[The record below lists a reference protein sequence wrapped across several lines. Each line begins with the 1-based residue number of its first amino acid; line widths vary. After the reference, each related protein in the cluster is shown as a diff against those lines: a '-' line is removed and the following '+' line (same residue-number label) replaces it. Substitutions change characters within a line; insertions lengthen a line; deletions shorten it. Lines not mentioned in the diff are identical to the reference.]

1 MHPLLTYF
9 RIYARRKHVRPWS
22 LSAPVL
28 VLLVCLPLVQ
38 PFLRPARVLSDE
50 ESSRYAMVQSL
61 VEFQTFSIERTQFK
75 STILKT
81 DGIQSSYSNRPPT
94 QALLL
99 AGPYWVM
106 VHAGITFKKN
116 PLLVQYLLTVI
127 GVTVPVA
134 LAAGMVYRM
143 GRLFELRRPWR
154 AGLAA
159 ASVFGSGLVSYAT
172 VLNPYAAA
180 AALVLGSVAI
190 LVKVGQLPTPIRG
203 GGYLLAAG
211 FFAALA
217 AAIDP
222 AAAVFTLA
230 FPLVI
235 LAHRWSASAR
245 FGGVVMYVLGAL
257 PPIALHLSLSFMMTG
272 GWTLGLMPAKPV
284 PVVGSSAT
292 TATTAHAPSEP
303 DEDALTPPSTGWQ
316 TVWTYT
322 GRIAAAVVGSHGI
335 LSHFPIVLV
344 GLVGLGNVLRRHWPL
359 TTKMLAG
366 ITLAAT
372 VAVMARYVF
381 APVDWRWGMFAMR
394 WFVLFL
400 PMVVF
405 WAGGWCRKNHPPAVW
420 ATAAVLLGFSVVV
433 SVIGAVDPMPKTG
446 YDRYTPWGVIR
457 AVRNGE

>member
-1 MHPLLTYF
+1 
-9 RIYARRKHVRPWS
+9 
-22 LSAPVL
+22 
-28 VLLVCLPLVQ
+28 
-38 PFLRPARVLSDE
+38 
-50 ESSRYAMVQSL
+50 
-61 VEFQTFSIERTQFK
+61 
-75 STILKT
+75 
-81 DGIQSSYSNRPPT
+81 
-94 QALLL
+94 
-99 AGPYWVM
+99 M

-154 AGLAA
+154 AGLAV

-203 GGYLLAAG
+203 GGYLMAAG

-222 AAAVFTLA
+222 AAAVFMLA

-235 LAHRWSASAR
+235 LAHRWPAAAR
-245 FGGVVMYVLGAL
+245 IGGVVMYALGAL
-257 PPIALHLSLSFMMTG
+257 PPVALHLALSFMMTG
-272 GWTLGLMPAKPV
+272 GWTLGLLPSKSPPAV
-284 PVVGSSAT
+284 ASAAS
-292 TATTAHAPSEP
+292 TAATAHAPSEP

-316 TVWTYT
+316 TTWTYA
-322 GRIAAAVVGSHGI
+322 GRIAAALVGSHGI
-335 LSHFPIVLV
+335 FSHFPVVLI
-344 GLVGLGNVLRRHWPL
+344 GLVGLGNVLRRHWPA
-359 TTKMLAG
+359 TTKVLAG
-366 ITLAAT
+366 ITLAA
-372 VAVMARYVF
+372 AVVVVARYVL

-394 WFVLFL
+394 WFVVFL

-405 WAGGWCRKNHPPAVW
+405 WAGGWCRKNHPPPVW

-433 SVIGAVDPMPKTG
+433 SVIGAVDPMPKSG
-446 YDRYTPWGVIR
+446 YDRYTPIGVIR
-457 AVRNGE
+457 AVRSGE